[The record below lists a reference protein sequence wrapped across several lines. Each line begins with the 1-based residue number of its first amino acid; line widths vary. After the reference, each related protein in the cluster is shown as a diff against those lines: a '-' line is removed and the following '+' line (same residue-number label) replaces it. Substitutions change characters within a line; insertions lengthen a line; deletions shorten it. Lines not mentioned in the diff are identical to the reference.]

1 MKKKLCILVGAAM
14 AASMA
19 FGFTA
24 CKENEQEPVVHDDIV
39 NGGFEEAVG
48 SLMGW
53 TKEGN
58 AFGASGVV
66 DKTTSYYGDIE
77 VGKVGNNFFDGLEG
91 GNASFTG
98 TLTSDVFTLSGTGK
112 IGFLLGAAK
121 DGEKCYVEFFE
132 QGNDTAL
139 ARVTNTA
146 FAEPFVTNQM
156 IRNIVDLSE
165 HIGKNIYI
173 RITDNDDG
181 KDRDYAYMIFDDFVM
196 YKTEDEAQ
204 KAEKEREDKLALI
217 GMPAFN
223 DDTPDSD
230 TIKNGNFEE
239 GLVNWQVMSGTAF
252 LNPNISSSELKFWE
266 TRDFNAEGE
275 QFLNGY
281 ATGENLRGALRSTTF
296 TLGGDGVISLLL
308 GGSSQRQVYVAVC
321 LAEDLG
327 EEKTGDEIAT
337 VSPSEHFVDPELSE
351 NMVRKYI
358 KLDEAYMGKKLY
370 IKIVDDAASGPF
382 GAITVDDIRTSMT
395 EEETLDLMIADY
407 QWAFSLGSDNVAKA
421 TQQYYIDYQYPYAL
435 PVFRFEKKAANAYI
449 TAGSEAVDLN
459 EYIAGV
465 SAVYGD
471 ADMSETVYSVV
482 KATIGTQEVT
492 EGLDAI
498 VLDTPGLVTVTYRAA
513 YDSLT
518 VEETFYLDVVAEND
532 LPNKNFE
539 MGDLTGWTVEGEGA
553 SVTNIKVFWEAD
565 ANFFDMNGQTVQYF
579 QQEGEYFLITDE
591 GKTSTVKSGNFTVTG
606 DGIITFKFGIA
617 KNAVSYVALCDAETD
632 EELIKV
638 DNTAYFNDPLTAQVM
653 LRRFMYAHPYI
664 GREVYLKIVDGATS
678 DFGFLNFDDLR
689 INLTQEE
696 AEELLGEEQAWA
708 ASYRQDVLD
717 SEAAM
722 GGRTKEIINA
732 IRSYYA
738 NLALEDISAV
748 TIVTPVGNQV
758 ASAGIADLTDYL
770 AEAEA
775 AMIGADADE
784 LTASIVKVTKDD
796 GSEATDGFTEFELT
810 SGTYTVT
817 YRFTHAE
824 SGKYAEAAFRIVVS
838 SVNQIVNGGFETGD
852 LTGWEYE
859 QGTGNGQVDGANAVK
874 PDATFWAEQIPF
886 NQGGNYHFDGWGA
899 NPTEDNAYKITSSK
913 FTLAGSGFISFK
925 MGGANAQVKVFKANG
940 TQIAEYNNT
949 EYADVNF
956 PYVELGS
963 RNATM
968 TTFVADLS
976 AYIGEE
982 LYIELHDKGAGGW
995 GVAFFDDIVTY
1006 YETAPVVSEM
1016 YDTVMARQRVQTGT
1030 DENGNPIYAQA
1041 AEATE
1046 YRLAWKTAINAY
1058 EVPANVQ

>member
-1 MKKKLCILVGAAM
+1 MRKKLCILVGAALF
-14 AASMA
+14 ASMA
-19 FGFTA
+19 LGLAA
-24 CKENEQEPVVHDDIV
+24 CKEQEQEPVIHDDIV

-48 SLMGW
+48 SLTGW

-66 DKTTSYYGDIE
+66 DKTASYYGNVE
-77 VGKVGNNFFDGLEG
+77 VGKAGNNFFDGLEG

-98 TLTSDVFTLSGTGK
+98 TLTSDVFTLGGTGK

-156 IRNIVDLSE
+156 IRNIVDLSA

-181 KDRDYAYMIFDDFVM
+181 RDRDYAYMIFDDFVM
-196 YKTEDEAQ
+196 YKTEDEVQ

-217 GMPAFN
+217 GMPAFS
-223 DDTPDSD
+223 DDTPEAL

-239 GLVNWQVMSGTAF
+239 GLTNWQVLSGTAF
-252 LNPNISSSELKFWE
+252 LNLNISASDLKFWE

-275 QFLNGY
+275 RFLNGY
-281 ATGENLRGALRSTTF
+281 ATGENLRGELRSTTF

-308 GGSSQRQVYVAVC
+308 GGSSQRQIYVAVC
-321 LAEDLG
+321 LAEDAG
-327 EEKTGDEIAT
+327 DKKAGDEIAT

-358 KLDEAYMGKKLY
+358 KLGEEYMGKKLY

-382 GAITVDDIRTSMT
+382 GSVTVDDIRTSMT
-395 EEETLDLMIADY
+395 EEETLDLMLADY
-407 QWAFSLGSDNVAKA
+407 EWAFSLGNDSVAQA
-421 TQQYYIDYQYPYAL
+421 TQQYYTDYQYPYAL
-435 PVFRFEKKAANAYI
+435 PVFRFETQAQNAYL
-449 TAGSEAVDLN
+449 TAGEEPVDLN
-459 EYIAGV
+459 KYIEDV

-471 ADMSETVYSVV
+471 ADMSEAVYSVV
-482 KATIGTQEVT
+482 KLTDGTQEVT
-492 EGLDAI
+492 EGLDAV
-498 VLDTPGLVTVTYRAA
+498 VLNTPGLYTVTYRAA
-513 YDSLT
+513 YNSLT
-518 VEETFYLDVVAEND
+518 VEETFYLEVVAEND

-553 SVTNIKVFWEAD
+553 AVTNNKVFWEAD
-565 ANFFDMNGQTVQYF
+565 ANFFDMNGQTVQYY

-591 GKTSTVKSGNFTVTG
+591 GRTSAVKSGAFTVAE

-638 DNTAYFNDPLTAQVM
+638 DNTAYFNDPLLAQVM
-653 LRRFMYAHPYI
+653 LRRFMYAQPYI

-678 DFGFLNFDDLR
+678 DFGFLNFDDLC
-689 INLTQEE
+689 INLTAAE
-696 AEELLGEEQAWA
+696 AEELLASEKQWA

-717 SEAAM
+717 SEAPM
-722 GGRTKEIINA
+722 GARTKEIVNA

-738 NLALEDISAV
+738 NLTLEEIGGI
-748 TIVTPVGNQV
+748 TIVTPIANQ
-758 ASAGIADLTDYL
+758 AAAEGTADLTAYL
-770 AEAEA
+770 ADAEA
-775 AMIGADADE
+775 FMIGADE
-784 LTASIVKVTKDD
+784 LSASIVKVVKDD
-796 GSEATDGFTEFELT
+796 GSEAEDGFTAFELT
-810 SGTYTVT
+810 SGIYTVT
-817 YRFTHAE
+817 YRFTDAE
-824 SGKYAEAAFRIVVS
+824 SGMYAEAAFTIVVS
-838 SVNQIVNGGFETGD
+838 NAYQVVNGGFETGD

-859 QGTGNGQVDGANAVK
+859 QGTENGQVDGENAVK

-886 NQGGNYHFDGWGA
+886 NQGGSYHFDGWGA
-899 NPTEDNAYKITSSK
+899 NLTEANAYKITSST

-925 MGGANAQVKVFKANG
+925 MGGANAQVKVFKADG

-963 RNATM
+963 RNGTM

-976 AYIGEE
+976 AYLGEE
-982 LYIELHDKGAGGW
+982 LYIELHDKGEGAW

-1016 YDTVMARQRVQTGT
+1016 YDTVMARQRVETGT
-1030 DENGNPIYAQA
+1030 DENGDPIYAQA

-1058 EVPANVQ
+1058 QVPADGQ